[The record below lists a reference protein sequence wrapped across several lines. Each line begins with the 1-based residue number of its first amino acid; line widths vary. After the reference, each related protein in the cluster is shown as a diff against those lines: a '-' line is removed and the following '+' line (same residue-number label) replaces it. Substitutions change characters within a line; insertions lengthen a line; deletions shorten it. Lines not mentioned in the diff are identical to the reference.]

1 MTIGGGT
8 FTVHNKVLPGAY
20 INVVSARAGA
30 TMGTRG
36 VASLPLA
43 LSWGEENKII
53 RVEAA
58 DFAKNS
64 LKLFGYDAAAPE
76 MLSIREVFKHA
87 KTMLVYRYNTG
98 TKATKAFGAL
108 TATAKYN
115 GKCGNNIRVA
125 VLASGTETKFDV
137 VTYYNGVE
145 VDKQTA
151 LGTVQEVK
159 ANDFVTFS
167 GTGPLTAQAAAN
179 LASGTDTLPEL
190 NQAIT
195 KYLTALELEEFNAVG
210 IMTGN
215 KALTDLFV
223 AFTKRMREDEG
234 KKIVC
239 VLPGV
244 QADYE
249 GVVSVKNGVLLED
262 GTVLNNI
269 NVVAWVVGAMAGAES
284 NESLTNV
291 VYEGAVDVDV
301 RMTKTQY
308 EEMIKGG
315 YFVFY
320 YDGEKAR
327 VLSDINSLTTFANK
341 SADMSSNRV
350 VRVLDSWANDIARIF
365 SQTYI
370 GAITNDD
377 TGRQLFRADLVGLA
391 LQYQSIGA
399 ISNFTSE
406 DIEVLQGTGKR
417 DVVVNCALQPNDS
430 MEKLYMTVNVS

>member
-8 FTVHNKVLPGAY
+8 FTVQNKTLPGAY

-36 VASLPLA
+36 IASLPFP

-76 MLSIREVFKHA
+76 MLYMREVFKHA
-87 KTMLVYRYNTG
+87 KTLLVYRYNTG
-98 TKATKAFGAL
+98 TKATKAFGSL

-115 GKCGNNIRVA
+115 GKRGNDIRVA
-125 VLASGTETKFDV
+125 VLASATETKFDV
-137 VTYYNGVE
+137 VTYLDGVE
-145 VDKQTA
+145 IDKQLA
-151 LGTVQEVK
+151 LGTVAEVQP
-159 ANDFVTFS
+159 NDFVTFS
-167 GTGPLTAQAAAN
+167 GTGPLTAQVAAN
-179 LASGTDTLPEL
+179 LAGGTDTISNVNAAL
-190 NQAIT
+190 T
-195 KYLTALELEEFNAVG
+195 KYMEELELEEFNACG
-210 IMTGN
+210 ILSSE
-215 KALTDLFV
+215 KAVKDLFI

-239 VLPGV
+239 VLPDV

-249 GVVSVKNGVLLED
+249 GVISVKNGVYLED
-262 GTVLNNI
+262 GTRLNLV
-269 NVVAWVVGAMAGAES
+269 NVIAWVTGAMAGAEP
-284 NESLTNV
+284 NESLTNIA
-291 VYEGAVDVDV
+291 YEGAVDTDV

-315 YFVFY
+315 HFVFY

-327 VLSDINSLTTFANK
+327 VLSDINSLTTFSNK

-350 VRVLDSWANDIARIF
+350 VRVLDSWANDIANIF
-365 SQTYI
+365 SKTYI

-377 TGRQLFRADLVGLA
+377 TGRQLFRADLVSLA
-391 LQYQSIGA
+391 LQYQGIGA